1 MQEAINFAN
10 QGELSSAEKVCR
22 DILAANDQF
31 HPAYYLLGQI
41 SFQSGKDDVA
51 TQMFHKAALLNQT
64 HAPYHRDLAEAIF
77 FGGKPNEALAIINQ
91 ALALNHRDPKSHYIA
106 GMSMMTL
113 GAVDKAMGAFET
125 TVKLAPN
132 HGAAYNNMGVLYEG
146 RGQPKKAKIAY
157 SKAVDINPKD
167 AKAHNNLASIMIAD
181 GNVADAIIH
190 IDAAINAQPF
200 MIEAHHN
207 LSALKTYKK
216 GDKHIELLKNIERN
230 SSKLPP
236 ENQIRLWFILGKVH
250 SDLEEYDKAFE
261 YYTLGNNQK
270 RASFKYNEDEAIK
283 FTQDIK
289 SVFNKPYFKDCK
301 KNKLDDLTPIF
312 IVGMPRSGS
321 TLIEQILSSHSDVH
335 SGGELLTLN
344 EAIKSIVKNFP
355 IDIENLSDHELKM
368 IGDDYLAK
376 IRKLSPNAKR
386 IINKMPSNYHYAG
399 LIAKILPGAHIINTY
414 RNPMDCC
421 LSNYTHLFL
430 HTIQYAY
437 DLGELG
443 RYYNRYQTLMQHWH
457 SVLPKGVLL
466 DIQYED
472 VVDDLEQEAR
482 KIIDFVGLEWQEN
495 CLNFH
500 KNKSRVKTASAAQV
514 RKIIYKSSIEKWLV
528 FEKHLSPLKDAL
540 VL

>member
-399 LIAKILPGAHIINTY
+399 LIAKILPGAHIINTN